1 MCIRDSIG
9 PEPWKEGAM
18 EFLVKYSNANI
29 LEGKMVVAKNPRF
42 KTIEN
47 AVQNLIPEA
56 EVKSIEEKPK
66 KLPWL

>member
-1 MCIRDSIG
+1 
-9 PEPWKEGAM
+9 M